1 MSDMRDI
8 GASVW
13 AGQLYGKSATLFK
26 YLAIGGKFHFPHSPG
41 KIMTKVS
48 KNGWYSQ
55 PWHGVAGGKRFRTG
69 TSTAVIPVDA
79 SRSNPAGKPRR
90 STSLAGLDPAK
101 KWHRKCPFCS
111 AKTNIDR
118 LGSSSRTWQQWQ
130 CPECGKW
137 VDRPEASRRNPSEM
151 PRPTKRGVRRHGQG
165 DAIGVTLDYV
175 GGMGDDEYRVRFNG
189 RVIAKAFMSPHG
201 GGKENW
207 SVEPLDDSGTWKA
220 GVANGMRA
228 AHAMVKL
235 EALKMMKRVRR
246 RINPSLGM
254 PGMPHTWVTA
264 NGTHVSAGDQVEF
277 WSSEGGYGDRK
288 KVRRK
293 GTVMRHL
300 VFDDHVQVKKGSF
313 GATVDDS
320 NFIRVTRR
328 GR

>member
-1 MSDMRDI
+1 MAGHRKNSSPSKRVVVSWGHGRGNAWVDLIDNGDGTYSYRSDNGGGYLGRMTR
-8 GASVW
+8 
-13 AGQLYGKSATLFK
+13 GQ
-26 YLAIGGKFHFPHSPG
+26 AIMEMEKRMGHLTPDAYK
-41 KIMTKVS
+41 TKLRI
-48 KNGWYSQ
+48 K
-55 PWHGVAGGKRFRTG
+55 
-69 TSTAVIPVDA
+69 
-79 SRSNPAGKPRR
+79 NPAGKPRR
-90 STSLAGLDPAK
+90 STSLAGLDPSK

-118 LGSSSRTWQQWQ
+118 LGSSSRTWQQWR

-165 DAIGVTLDYV
+165 SPIGVTIDYV

-189 RVIAKAFMSPHG
+189 RVIARAFMSPHG

-235 EALKMMKRVRR
+235 EALKMMKRVKR
-246 RINPSLGM
+246 RINPGLGM

-264 NGTHVSAGDQVEF
+264 NGAHVSAGDQVEF

-293 GTVMRHL
+293 GTVMRYL

-313 GATVDDS
+313 GVTVDDS